1 MNNGKRGLWV
11 AALVAVLAIGGIG
24 YYAMDDKKETLTTEV
39 GVNTPKQEN
48 EVPNPLA
55 NAKPVDLNTFN
66 SKEKELTDEAVKIY
80 EQIKAKTEELKAGTI
95 TPEAFKTAMTPLNDQ
110 MKANWDEY
118 KKFTENNALS
128 DEERNS
134 PAFKEGVQIA
144 SSMRL
149 DAYTFLIN
157 ATNGEPTKDEI
168 LASYEQNLAQFE
180 TKLETYRSKTKA

>member
-1 MNNGKRGLWV
+1 MNNGKRGLWI
-11 AALVAVLAIGGIG
+11 AALIAVLVIGGIG
-24 YYAMDDKKETLTTEV
+24 YYAMDKKEDAAPVAQQPT
-39 GVNTPKQEN
+39 QEN

-118 KKFTENNALS
+118 KKFTDSNALS
-128 DEERNS
+128 DEERS
-134 PAFKEGVQIA
+134 SETFRDGVQIA

-157 ATNGEPTKDEI
+157 ATNGDPTKEAI
-168 LASYEQNLAQFE
+168 LESYEQNLAQFE